1 MPLEEDAILSHE
13 RMSTIRLNGS
23 GSSSGKSIEEIILQV
38 FQSRG
43 YLIHEGTEEGSEG
56 DNRLLLMTRGDQRG
70 LLRFLWGSDE
80 WGEGEVVALRRLMEE
95 LKAHRGYL
103 VTNGRF
109 SASAR
114 QLAQEARIL
123 LTEGD
128 DLKDVI
134 ALVGSSGG
142 RVVWVLPREQERP
155 FPFAR
160 YITPFIFIS
169 LGLLIL
175 VVWLLVAYALS
186 GVQPPTE

>member
-1 MPLEEDAILSHE
+1 
-13 RMSTIRLNGS
+13 MSTIRLNGS

-43 YLIHEGTEEGSEG
+43 YLIHEGAEEGSEG
-56 DNRLLLMTRGDQRG
+56 SNRLLLMTRGDQRG

-80 WGEGEVVALRRLMEE
+80 WGEGEVAALCRLMEE

-103 VTNGRF
+103 VTNGSF

-114 QLAQEARIL
+114 QLAQEAHIL

-128 DLKDVI
+128 ELKDVI

-142 RVVWVLPREQERP
+142 RVAWVLPRVPEKP
-155 FPFAR
+155 LPFAR
-160 YITPFIFIS
+160 YITPFIFVS
-169 LGLLIL
+169 LGLLVL
-175 VVWLLVAYALS
+175 VVWLLVTGALT
-186 GVQPPTE
+186 GLQPPTE